1 MSSEF
6 KTIMKDMENSF
17 TTLHTCKSLGE
28 LKENY
33 VVFELHREKLIEWV
47 NSNFNENDELYQ
59 TYIDK
64 VGEFEY
70 RLFEEYGGIPVFDND
85 FSSDD
90 MDDLFENYVS
100 YFQRYGCLNSTQ
112 IISWDK
118 TNILLEDEIGSV
130 EAIVRPDVLLAS

>member
-1 MSSEF
+1 M
-6 KTIMKDMENSF
+6 TDMENSF
-17 TTLHTCKSLGE
+17 TILHTCKSLGE
-28 LKENY
+28 LKEKY
-33 VVFELHREKLIEWV
+33 VIFELHREKLIEWI
-47 NSNFNENDELYQ
+47 NSNFSENEVLYN
-59 TYIDK
+59 TYIDE
-64 VGEFEY
+64 VGGFEN
-70 RLFEEYGGIPVFDND
+70 RLFEEYGGIPIFDND

-118 TNILLEDEIGSV
+118 TNILLGDEIGSV

>member
-47 NSNFNENDELYQ
+47 NSNFNENDELYH

>member
-1 MSSEF
+1 MSNEF
-6 KTIMKDMENSF
+6 KTIMTDMENSF
-17 TTLHTCKSLGE
+17 TILHTCKSLGE
-28 LKENY
+28 LKEKY
-33 VVFELHREKLIEWV
+33 VIFEFHREKLIEWI
-47 NSNFNENDELYQ
+47 NSNFSENEELYH

-64 VGEFEY
+64 VGEFEN

-90 MDDLFENYVS
+90 MDDLFEDYVS